1 MSFDSGDNV
10 YDNYSQRKWLP
21 VNDIDVRILWPAWQ
35 FECFML
41 QVSIHVSIVAMLS
54 QPVLWPRPELSPDAW
69 IYIQLI

>member
-21 VNDIDVRILWPAWQ
+21 DHDIDVRILWPVWQ
-35 FECFML
+35 LDCFTL
-41 QVSIHVSIVAMLS
+41 QASIHVSIVAMVS

-69 IYIQLI
+69 IYIQL